1 MEDDPCVGDN
11 LKMKTIQI
19 TIDEQLLASVDK
31 AVSELGATRSAF
43 IRDALQW
50 ALQRAQ
56 IRRLEEQHETGYRTH
71 PVAPGEFDGWDQQ
84 WGNE

>member
-1 MEDDPCVGDN
+1 
-11 LKMKTIQI
+11 MKTIQI
-19 TIDEQLLASVDK
+19 TIDEQLLDSVDQ

-56 IRRLEEQHETGYRTH
+56 TRRLEEQHATGYRIH
-71 PVAPGEFDGWDQQ
+71 PVTPGEFDGWDQQ
-84 WGNE
+84 WGDA